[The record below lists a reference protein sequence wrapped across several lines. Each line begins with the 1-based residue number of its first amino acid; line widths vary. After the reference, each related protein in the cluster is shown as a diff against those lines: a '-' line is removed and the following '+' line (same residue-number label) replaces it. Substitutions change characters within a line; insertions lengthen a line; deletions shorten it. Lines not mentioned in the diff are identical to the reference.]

1 VTCTEGARF
10 SHHEVTLAQF
20 LRSVVRVTR
29 LITLFLCGAIELL
42 IKRPS
47 TLQQRARWLQKFSNR
62 LLRAMAIKTTC
73 AGPFPESGVIVSN
86 HTSYLE
92 VIALAA
98 LHPCVFVAG
107 SELASIPLLGYM
119 ATMAGTVYVQRGHG
133 GSALKARASI
143 ESAAQA
149 RVPIVIFPEGT
160 TSDGSSLL
168 EFRSGALGQA
178 MEVGMSVT
186 AAFVTYQFTQHNAP
200 GATIRN
206 DVAFWGDAQLFPHIF
221 HLLSLRGIQ
230 ADIRFADWPIT
241 FTPGPIH
248 RKQAAAEARAAV
260 IQLGGLREP

>member
-1 VTCTEGARF
+1 VIWAEGLPSDITRVAL
-10 SHHEVTLAQF
+10 TQF
-20 LRSVVRVTR
+20 LRSVFRGAH

-42 IKRPS
+42 IKRPT
-47 TLQQRARWLQKFSNR
+47 TLQQRAAWLQRFSKR
-62 LLRAMAIKTTC
+62 LLHAMAIKTTC
-73 AGPFPESGVIVSN
+73 TGTFPESGVIVSN

-107 SELASIPLLGYM
+107 AELESIPLLGYM

-133 GSALKARASI
+133 GSALKAKASI

-168 EFRSGALGQA
+168 KFRGGALGQA
-178 MEVGMSVT
+178 MEVGMQVT
-186 AAFVTYQFTQHNAP
+186 AAFVTYQFTQQNAP

-230 ADIRFADWPIT
+230 ANLRFAECPIA
-241 FTPGPIH
+241 FTGGPIH
-248 RKQAAAEARAAV
+248 RKQAAAEAREAV
-260 IQLGGLREP
+260 MQLGGLREN